1 MSCEWTIKCV
11 DCDEVPEE
19 IDNANH
25 QLLAM
30 QFIVANAKTLSVLY
44 SIATKDCGIFGFE
57 VKLNWSVSIPFEF
70 LAKHADHRL
79 RPYSEYGEYD
89 TPCKEKFWCHLC
101 NATVACDSL
110 EHPNRKEHSHS
121 VSGRGHTEQP
131 NETTIQTKG

>member
-19 IDNANH
+19 ISDANH
-25 QLLAM
+25 QMSAM
-30 QFIVANAKTLSVLY
+30 QFIVANAKALRDLYLS
-44 SIATKDCGIFGFE
+44 ATKSGE
-57 VKLNWSVSIPFEF
+57 VWDLEMRVNCRVPVPFHF
-70 LAKHADHRL
+70 LIKHADHRL

-121 VSGRGHTEQP
+121 VSGRGHTEQL